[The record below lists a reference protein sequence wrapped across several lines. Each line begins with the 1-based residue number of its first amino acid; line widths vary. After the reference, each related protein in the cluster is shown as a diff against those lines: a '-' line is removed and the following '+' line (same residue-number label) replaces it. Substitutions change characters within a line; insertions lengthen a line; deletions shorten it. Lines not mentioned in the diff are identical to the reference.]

1 MKKISEK
8 QKKKNEE
15 KKRLN
20 QIMLSVFMDIW
31 HKRRH
36 YSEISG
42 RWLGK
47 EPLTIF
53 FHHILPK
60 SKYPDAAF
68 DEENIILLTGDEHTK
83 VENDPT
89 FYPEINDRREKLK
102 QKYGKNNRGNKE
114 SARGTVLE

>member
-15 KKRLN
+15 KKKLN
-20 QIMLSVFMDIW
+20 QIMLSIFMEIW
-31 HKRRH
+31 YKRRH

-60 SKYPDAAF
+60 SKYPDAML

-83 VENDPT
+83 VENDPS
-89 FYPEINDRREKLK
+89 FYPEINNRREKLK
-102 QKYGKNNRGNKE
+102 LKYDRRNKE
-114 SARGTVLE
+114 GR

>member
-1 MKKISEK
+1 MKKISQKQREK
-8 QKKKNEE
+8 NKEKKKLNE
-15 KKRLN
+15 
-20 QIMLSVFMDIW
+20 IMLSVFMDIW

-60 SKYPDAAF
+60 SKYPDAMF
-68 DEENIILLTGDEHTK
+68 DEENIILLTVDEHGK
-83 VENDPT
+83 VENDPV
-89 FYPEINDRREKLK
+89 FYEEINRRREKLK
-102 QKYGKNNRGNKE
+102 LKYDRRTKE
-114 SARGTVLE
+114 SK

>member
-1 MKKISEK
+1 MKKISQKQREK
-8 QKKKNEE
+8 NKEKKKLNE
-15 KKRLN
+15 
-20 QIMLSVFMDIW
+20 IMLSVFMDIW

-60 SKYPDAAF
+60 SKYPDAMF
-68 DEENIILLTGDEHTK
+68 DEENIILLTVDEHAK
-83 VENDPT
+83 VENDPV
-89 FYPEINDRREKLK
+89 FYEEINRRREKLK
-102 QKYGKNNRGNKE
+102 LKYDRRTKE
-114 SARGTVLE
+114 SK